1 MDPFG
6 GVEPWFL
13 VLAGVFVAV
22 LRAVIGTWP
31 VCALLLWMYRRRIE
45 RGMRSVARPALQD
58 SPSMPPETGVSLRI
72 TVREV
77 DLQGQLPLLEH
88 ARRHSRRSQLLFA
101 VLGIVC
107 GLAAT
112 AAYHIVDQAQ
122 WRPVRVAA
130 NPLLLGWPVLPT
142 LLALC
147 TTGRPST
154 GMRGPCWVLG
164 SVFRSSGRTHLCTTP
179 HRQTQPR

>member
-1 MDPFG
+1 VDPFG

-22 LRAVIGTWP
+22 LLAVIGTWP
-31 VCALLLWMYRRRIE
+31 ICALLLWMYRRRID

-58 SPSMPPETGVSLRI
+58 SPSMPPVTCSSRGI

-88 ARRHSRRSQLLFA
+88 AATSSTSQLLFA
-101 VLGIVC
+101 VLGIVYR
-107 GLAAT
+107 LAAT

-122 WRPVRVAA
+122 WRRFSP
-130 NPLLLGWPVLPT
+130 WPSRCS
-142 LLALC
+142 LC
-147 TTGRPST
+147 SPRARAHCEERP
-154 GMRGPCWVLG
+154 G
-164 SVFRSSGRTHLCTTP
+164 
-179 HRQTQPR
+179 